1 MNEPKR
7 FGRYRLLGHIAD
19 GGMASVHLAQL
30 RTENLFTKW
39 VAMKVVHPNLVGE
52 ERFEKMFLTEA
63 RLAAQIDHPHVAQ
76 VFDCGSVGGV
86 CYLAMEYMSGQTL
99 HSLLRSAAEQD
110 IQVPL
115 GVVAR
120 VVANT
125 ALGLHAAHELRDSDG
140 ELLGIV
146 HRDVSPQ
153 NIFVLYSGSTKL
165 MDFGIAY
172 AHERESSEELTA
184 VGELKGKFAY
194 MSPEQL
200 VKRELDRRS
209 DIFSLGVVLWESA
222 CGMRLFKR
230 RSEAETAMAVMACEV
245 PKPTDL
251 IDGFPPE
258 LEEIIL
264 RALARE
270 PDQRYATTQELAGDL
285 EGYLASTNE
294 TAGTMQ
300 VARFVAEVF
309 PTGKE
314 EITSSLRR
322 ATVLLESYEDVL
334 TPTTEEAPAEPPS
347 FDDYD
352 MLEVTRSQSQP
363 PPRRSRRWP
372 IAALVLVAAGLV
384 VAHYE
389 LRSEPAAAPEPAVE
403 TSAATDLP
411 PSPVPTATEPAPDVV
426 EAEPDPEPPSTV
438 APEPP
443 SRPQARSRRRRPA
456 AMTRPRQ
463 EVAAPQPQTP
473 RPPPASVMEP
483 GPTGPRPMTEFE

>member
-63 RLAAQIDHPHVAQ
+63 RLAAQIDHPNVAQ
-76 VFDCGSVGGV
+76 VFDCGSVDGV

-99 HSLLRSAAEQD
+99 HALLRAAAEQD

-120 VVANT
+120 VIANT

-153 NIFVLYSGSTKL
+153 NVFVLYSGTTKL

-230 RSEAETAMAVMACEV
+230 RTEAETAMAVMACEV
-245 PKPTDL
+245 PKPSDL
-251 IDGFPPE
+251 LDDFPEE
-258 LEEIIL
+258 LEAIIL

-270 PDQRYATTQELAGDL
+270 PADRYQTTQELAADL
-285 EGYLASTNE
+285 ERYLASTNE
-294 TAGTMQ
+294 TAGTLQ
-300 VARFVAEVF
+300 VARFVEEVF

-334 TPTTEEAPAEPPS
+334 TPVTEEAPAESPS

-352 MLEVTRSQSQP
+352 LLEVTRSASQP
-363 PPRRSRRWP
+363 PVRGNKRWP
-372 IAALVLVAAGLV
+372 IAALVLGAAGLV
-384 VAHYE
+384 AVQYE
-389 LRSEPAAAPEPAVE
+389 LRSEPEPAPRPAVEAPAASAPTPPPTPAVEAPAPEAEPPPVEAPVTMTTPEPA
-403 TSAATDLP
+403 AQ
-411 PSPVPTATEPAPDVV
+411 
-426 EAEPDPEPPSTV
+426 
-438 APEPP
+438 
-443 SRPQARSRRRRPA
+443 PQVRTRRRRAA
-456 AMTRPRQ
+456 AMARPRE
-463 EVAAPQPQTP
+463 EVAAPRPQPP
-473 RPPPASVMEP
+473 RPPPVSAMEP